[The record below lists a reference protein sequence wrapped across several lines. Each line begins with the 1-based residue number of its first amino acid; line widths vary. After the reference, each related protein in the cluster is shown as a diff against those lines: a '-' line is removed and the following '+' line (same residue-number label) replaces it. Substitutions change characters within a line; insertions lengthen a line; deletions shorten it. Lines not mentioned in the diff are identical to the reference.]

1 MSKQDVDAPPK
12 IEVKDLSLIFGKKKE
27 EALAMLK
34 QGKSKTE
41 ILKETKCI
49 IGVNRAN
56 LHIHEGEFFVI
67 MGLSG
72 SGKSTLLR
80 CLNRLIEPTSGDV
93 IVNGLNITRESN
105 KMLLD
110 TRRTQMSMVFQ
121 NFALLPHRTI
131 VDNVAFG
138 LEIRGEEKENRLARA
153 QEAIENVG
161 LKGFEMKFPHEL
173 SGGMQQ
179 RVGIARAIANNP
191 EILLMD
197 EAFSALDPL
206 IRVEMQD
213 EMLEIQSR
221 LKKTIVFI
229 THDLDEAI
237 KLGDRIAIMKDG
249 VIEQIG
255 TPEEIL
261 TNPASDYV
269 EAFVERV
276 DRKSV
281 IKAETLM
288 HTKFPYAKL
297 GTDGP
302 HTVVRKLSTAGAEM
316 LPVVDA
322 EKRFIGWIWI
332 NDAMEAKKKGSK
344 SLDGL
349 IYTEVPT
356 VTKDQT
362 VEEMLP
368 LITGFR
374 SPLPVIDSESG
385 KLLGIVTQTSLI
397 IESTPYDKKEIIEL
411 KEQAIE
417 QTAEA
422 SPEELENTADA
433 DLNRSTQHNYLD
445 VK

>member
-1 MSKQDVDAPPK
+1 MSKLDVGAKTK
-12 IEVKDLSLIFGKKKE
+12 IKVEDLSLIFGKRKE
-27 EALAMLK
+27 EALVLLK

-41 ILKETKCI
+41 ILKTTKCI
-49 IGVNRAN
+49 VGVNRAN
-56 LHIHEGEFFVI
+56 LQINEGEFFVI

-80 CLNRLIEPTSGDV
+80 CLNRLIEPTSGDI
-93 IVNGLNITRESN
+93 IVNDLNITRESN

-131 VDNVAFG
+131 IDNVAFG
-138 LEIRGEEKENRLARA
+138 LEVRGEEKENQLKTAM
-153 QEAIENVG
+153 EAIESVG
-161 LKGFEMKFPHEL
+161 LIGFEHKFPSEL

-206 IRVEMQD
+206 IRVDMQD
-213 EMLEIQSR
+213 ELLDIQAK

-249 VIEQIG
+249 VIEQVG

-261 TNPASDYV
+261 TNPASSYV

-276 DRKSV
+276 DRKPV

-288 HTKFPYAKL
+288 KKNFSYCKL
-297 GTDGP
+297 GIDGFR
-302 HTVVRKLSTAGAEM
+302 TLIRKFSQVGLEV
-316 LPVVDA
+316 LPVLDQN
-322 EKRFIGWIWI
+322 KKFLGWIWLEDVI
-332 NDAMEAKKKGSK
+332 EAKKTNEKK
-344 SLDGL
+344 IEDLM
-349 IYTEVPT
+349 YTEVPQFQ
-356 VTKDQT
+356 KN
-362 VEEMLP
+362 
-368 LITGFR
+368 
-374 SPLPVIDSESG
+374 
-385 KLLGIVTQTSLI
+385 KL
-397 IESTPYDKKEIIEL
+397 
-411 KEQAIE
+411 
-417 QTAEA
+417 
-422 SPEELENTADA
+422 
-433 DLNRSTQHNYLD
+433 
-445 VK
+445 